1 MPTIPLVDDDRN
13 ILTSVSIALE
23 AEGYRITT
31 YTDDGEELS
40 PPHGLISD
48 WAPSSFASHVS
59 LYGRMGYALP
69 FTYRRSGGH
78 HGEGADAQQQRKEE
92 AEAGEEQ
99 EESRRSVR
107 QNRHLVREPIRQEAL
122 AGDHRA
128 RPPRALYDDRANV
141 SGLLRDQVRR

>member
-99 EESRRSVR
+99 EERCKSVLTVRRHA
-107 QNRHLVREPIRQEAL
+107 QPGQTRHL
-122 AGDHRA
+122 
-128 RPPRALYDDRANV
+128 
-141 SGLLRDQVRR
+141 